1 MSELNLPV
9 DMFEEIFKNMHPMEI
24 SKFALINKNAKK
36 AADKLIQRILDSIYQ
51 QYAGGS
57 NLMFR
62 NNVLLTK
69 RINRNWAVQICR
81 TTSDSQGK
89 MFYKINLVLYMRI
102 QISESRFIDM
112 AYPKQ

>member
-36 AADKLIQRILDSIYQ
+36 AADKVIQRILDPIYQ

-57 NLMFR
+57 NVMF
-62 NNVLLTK
+62 TK
-69 RINRNWAVQICR
+69 RINRNCAVQICR

-112 AYPKQ
+112 AYGDVLVS